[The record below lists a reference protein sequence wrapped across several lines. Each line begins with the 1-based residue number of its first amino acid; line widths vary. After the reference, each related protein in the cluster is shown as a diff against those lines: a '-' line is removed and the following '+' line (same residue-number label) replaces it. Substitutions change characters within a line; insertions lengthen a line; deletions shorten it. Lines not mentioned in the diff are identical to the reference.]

1 MGSHGDQWLRCAWC
15 WKCGKSLAD
24 EYLDGAEPL
33 TSFDMVGL
41 LCDRCIELAEPAWW
55 PNNRQR
61 YTIMIRAMWLR
72 HIMSSSGPGDV
83 AALVAAYLAANV
95 P

>member
-1 MGSHGDQWLRCAWC
+1 ML
-15 WKCGKSLAD
+15 D

-33 TSFDMVGL
+33 TDIDMVGL
-41 LCDRCIELAEPAWW
+41 LCHRCEKLEEPPWW

-61 YTIMIRAMWLR
+61 YAMRMRALWLR
-72 HIMSSSGPGDV
+72 RVMADREVGEV
-83 AALVAAYLAANV
+83 AALIAAYLAANV